1 MYICKIEAEH
11 LTVLDSV
18 ALDLYNIKFS
28 ELAQKHAPIAYQK
41 FINFMMSMIVED
53 PEDCIRPYGNLFEE
67 GHWDSL
73 DDQII
78 QALKALPPADLYM
91 LDDRIEISMDKNG
104 SDESTIIIFE
114 PTNLNS

>member
-1 MYICKIEAEH
+1 M
-11 LTVLDSV
+11 
-18 ALDLYNIKFS
+18 
-28 ELAQKHAPIAYQK
+28 
-41 FINFMMSMIVED
+41 
-53 PEDCIRPYGNLFEE
+53 FEE

-73 DDQII
+73 DDQRI

-91 LDDRIEISMDKNG
+91 LDDRIEISMDKND